1 MDPKASSTSG
11 KDMTLDEADEVV
23 DEDEEKLA
31 GIMLSSEEEEGKEAC
46 DASDGREGYD
56 SNGGE

>member
-1 MDPKASSTSG
+1 
-11 KDMTLDEADEVV
+11 MTLDEADEVV